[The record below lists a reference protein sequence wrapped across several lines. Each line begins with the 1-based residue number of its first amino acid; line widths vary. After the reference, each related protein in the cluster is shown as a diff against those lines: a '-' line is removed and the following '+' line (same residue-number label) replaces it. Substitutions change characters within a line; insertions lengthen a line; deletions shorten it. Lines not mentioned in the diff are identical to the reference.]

1 MSRWLTQFRLALRS
15 VFLRKRVDQ
24 ELDEELQYHLER
36 QIREGLNTGLTPE
49 EARYAASR
57 AMGGIAK
64 SKEECRDMR
73 GVNFIDDLLRDLRY
87 AGRNLRR
94 SPGFAALAV
103 LIMALGIGANTA
115 VFSVVNA
122 VLLRPLAYRDP
133 DRIVTLSGISTTG
146 GALSALSKQIAILDF
161 EAWRDQS

>member
-1 MSRWLTQFRLALRS
+1 MSRWLSQFRLALRS

-24 ELDEELQYHLER
+24 ELDEELPYHLER

-94 SPGFAALAV
+94 SPGFATLAV

-115 VFSVVNA
+115 VQRHDRRDRVRDEFPRDRQLGRALCGPRLQHVVP
-122 VLLRPLAYRDP
+122 VVSMTFL
-133 DRIVTLSGISTTG
+133 
-146 GALSALSKQIAILDF
+146 
-161 EAWRDQS
+161 

>member
-1 MSRWLTQFRLALRS
+1 MSRWLSQFRLALRS

-24 ELDEELQYHLER
+24 ELDEELPYHLER

-64 SKEECRDMR
+64 SKEECRHMR

-87 AGRNLRR
+87 APESGLRHAR
-94 SPGFAALAV
+94 RPDH
-103 LIMALGIGANTA
+103 GAG
-115 VFSVVNA
+115 
-122 VLLRPLAYRDP
+122 YRCQH
-133 DRIVTLSGISTTG
+133 GC
-146 GALSALSKQIAILDF
+146 SAP
-161 EAWRDQS
+161 